1 MVGRMAPAGP
11 EKRSSQRY
19 KQTSR
24 YKDTA
29 KAIGSRARELR
40 EDRGL
45 TLEQASAAMEL
56 DLKHLQ
62 KVEAGQLN
70 VTLVTVLRVADGLGV
85 SPALLFGESTAQKRR
100 KPRGR

>member
-1 MVGRMAPAGP
+1 MAPAGP

-24 YKDTA
+24 FKDTA

-62 KVEAGQLN
+62 KVEAGQVN

-85 SPALLFGESTAQKRR
+85 SPAQLFDEGAPKRR
-100 KPRGR
+100 KPRGRY

>member
-1 MVGRMAPAGP
+1 MPPAGP
-11 EKRSSQRY
+11 DKRSSQRY
-19 KQTSR
+19 RQTSR

-40 EDRGL
+40 EGRGL
-45 TLEQASAAMEL
+45 TLEQASAAMDL

-62 KVEAGQLN
+62 KVEAGQVN

-85 SPALLFGESTAQKRR
+85 PPAQLFGEGATQKRR
-100 KPRGR
+100 KPRGRY